1 MTSQSID
8 FRNPNVGKPANL
20 KNSAVLRMLEEEENM
35 QRNGYGPGAKR
46 VAWPPPNEAGLE
58 GPYSEHSS
66 VPSQGSPAP
75 SYQQQ
80 QQYYEQQQAAPPS
93 SVPLA
98 PLDVRSQASSSPLPS
113 PHQSSKGWAPVHSPA
128 PTPAQP
134 AWSAPPPKPSQPAWR
149 APASTSP
156 QPEYRPAPAPSS
168 SSPASAPVYQ
178 PAAWKHPSKPVLPES
193 EVNDSLPLWR
203 KPTSTHYEAAHQ
215 PVSQQT
221 YLGQQYLGDLQ
232 KNKKPQE
239 KKPLSG
245 AAQGQQPYNSAQS
258 LYQSQA
264 APQQQN
270 GYQGAHNQ
278 SNFDQSSSNQYNQS
292 NSNQF
297 NESNQYN
304 RSQSTQSNQ
313 SQSQSVH
320 QYSQSQSSQQVSQ
333 QYQPSAVQQRET
345 SQYQTVQHYQSPGG
359 HIQQQQQS
367 VQQQSYQA
375 TRQYEVHTTQQYSS
389 ANPNVVK
396 STQTIKEVKTES
408 TPQGVQSVTQFSTTS
423 SNSPQTPLTENQFG
437 PKSVAA
443 PSQVAPRPQAKP
455 VAPPPST
462 ITLRPQAPISQV
474 PAPLVTSQPATATL
488 KEKLVSPRNLRGD
501 IKWPPEEVK
510 KKMIEEAQNQQNC
523 NSFLSLEGGK
533 HLRGDLKWPPENV
546 KSQMEEENRLRLELA
561 KGPAVRPPKQLKDYT
576 GFFEQHALSDTYPG
590 YKIPPGTQFYRPV

>member
-35 QRNGYGPGAKR
+35 QRNGYGPGNHQSRNLRERSWPPPEYEQKNQIRSAFKDVVIPGAKR

-66 VPSQGSPAP
+66 V
-75 SYQQQ
+75 
-80 QQYYEQQQAAPPS
+80 
-93 SVPLA
+93 
-98 PLDVRSQASSSPLPS
+98 
-113 PHQSSKGWAPVHSPA
+113 
-128 PTPAQP
+128 
-134 AWSAPPPKPSQPAWR
+134 
-149 APASTSP
+149 
-156 QPEYRPAPAPSS
+156 
-168 SSPASAPVYQ
+168 
-178 PAAWKHPSKPVLPES
+178 
-193 EVNDSLPLWR
+193 
-203 KPTSTHYEAAHQ
+203 
-215 PVSQQT
+215 
-221 YLGQQYLGDLQ
+221 
-232 KNKKPQE
+232 
-239 KKPLSG
+239 
-245 AAQGQQPYNSAQS
+245 
-258 LYQSQA
+258 
-264 APQQQN
+264 
-270 GYQGAHNQ
+270 
-278 SNFDQSSSNQYNQS
+278 
-292 NSNQF
+292 
-297 NESNQYN
+297 
-304 RSQSTQSNQ
+304 
-313 SQSQSVH
+313 
-320 QYSQSQSSQQVSQ
+320 
-333 QYQPSAVQQRET
+333 
-345 SQYQTVQHYQSPGG
+345 
-359 HIQQQQQS
+359 
-367 VQQQSYQA
+367 
-375 TRQYEVHTTQQYSS
+375 
-389 ANPNVVK
+389 
-396 STQTIKEVKTES
+396 
-408 TPQGVQSVTQFSTTS
+408 
-423 SNSPQTPLTENQFG
+423 
-437 PKSVAA
+437 